1 MGACEAV
8 RTVSKQK
15 DIMPPE
21 TFTKVFLQ
29 HILNSLESRDT
40 GKIYI
45 IRLVYYAKSINVLA
59 CQSIKL
65 MTIFS

>member
-45 IRLVYYAKSINVLA
+45 IRLSINVRLA
-59 CQSIKL
+59 
-65 MTIFS
+65 